1 MVIDMNKEFEDI
13 VIEINKIQDKRR
25 KLNIREAFLQ
35 DMMTQLS

>member
-1 MVIDMNKEFEDI
+1 MNKEFDDI

-35 DMMTQLS
+35 KKMTQLS